1 MTVASTIIVSD
12 SMLRNK
18 VFISYS
24 HRDKRWLDRLQ
35 VHLKPLERKGL
46 VERWDDTR
54 IEPGSNWQEEIR
66 QALAA
71 TKVAVLLISADF
83 LASDYIAEHELP
95 PLLEAAERD
104 GATILPVIVSPSLFQ
119 DTPELSRFQA
129 VNDPT
134 RPLVA
139 LPPGEQ
145 EQTFLKVART
155 ILGKFPDETRRRF
168 NTLLLALLFLSI
180 PLIGTVRYLSLN
192 GLTEQVLAGSIRDE
206 ANDPVA
212 DVVVALPAL
221 GVSERTDAF
230 GHFQLRIG
238 KMSHQAQVELL
249 AQKDGYQTSE
259 QYATLGNT
267 QLSFTLRKQK

>member
-1 MTVASTIIVSD
+1 MSS
-12 SMLRNK
+12 LPRNK

-24 HRDKRWLDRLQ
+24 HRDKQWLERLQ

-54 IEPGSNWQEEIR
+54 IAPGSNWQEEIR

-83 LASDYIAEHELP
+83 LASDYIAEHELL

-104 GATILPVIVSPSLFQ
+104 GAIILPVILSPCLFQ
-119 DTPELSRFQA
+119 ETPELARFQA

-134 RPLVA
+134 RPLLD

-155 ILGKFPDETRRRF
+155 ILGKFPEAVRRRRF
-168 NTLLLALLFLSI
+168 NTLLITLLLLSI
-180 PLIGTVRYLSLN
+180 LTGAVLYLLLN
-192 GLTEQVLAGSIRDE
+192 GPAEQLLAGSIRDE
-206 ANDPVA
+206 ANEPVA

-221 GVSERTDAF
+221 GVSATTDAF
-230 GHFQLRIG
+230 GHFQLRVG
-238 KMSHQAQVELL
+238 KAPHQAQVELL
-249 AQKDGYQTSE
+249 ARKDGYQTSE
-259 QYATLGNT
+259 QYATLGDR
-267 QLSFTLRKQK
+267 QLSFTLRKKK

>member
-1 MTVASTIIVSD
+1 MSTPP
-12 SMLRNK
+12 RNK

-24 HRDKRWLDRLQ
+24 HRDKKWLARLQ
-35 VHLKPLERKGL
+35 AHLKPLERKGL

-54 IEPGSNWQEEIR
+54 LVPGSNWPEEIR

-104 GATILPVIVSPSLFQ
+104 GAVILPVILSPCLFQ
-119 DTPELSRFQA
+119 ETPELARFQA
-129 VNDPT
+129 VNDPA
-134 RPLVA
+134 RPLVDRP
-139 LPPGEQ
+139 LGEQ

-155 ILGKFPDETRRRF
+155 ILGKFPEAGRRRRF
-168 NTLLLALLFLSI
+168 NTLLIALLLSLLTGGVLYFL
-180 PLIGTVRYLSLN
+180 LIGPA
-192 GLTEQVLAGSIRDE
+192 EQVLAGSIRDE
-206 ANDPVA
+206 ANDPMA

-221 GVSERTDAF
+221 GVSATTDAF
-230 GHFQLRIG
+230 GRFQLRVD
-238 KMSHQAQVELL
+238 KAPHQAQVELL
-249 AQKDGYQTSE
+249 ARKDGYQTSE

-267 QLSFTLRKQK
+267 ELSFTLRKKK